1 MEGLPGFIL
10 AALALCGSPG
20 PATVSLAATGAA
32 FGARG
37 LAYMAGIDAG
47 MVVVMSVTAAGVTGL
62 VLAIPGATP
71 VVAVLAALYFVH
83 LAWRI
88 ATAPPL
94 EDVARGGGP
103 SFAAGILLSLVN
115 PKGYAAMAALFS
127 GFVLIRGEPSFTAGI
142 LLSLVNP
149 KGYAAMAALFS
160 GFALV
165 RGQRGLDAAL
175 KLGVLVVVVVAVN
188 IAWLFAGAAL
198 TRFFREPRTSRIVNV
213 TFAILLL
220 ASVAAT
226 FFL

>member
-32 FGARG
+32 FGPRRS

-94 EDVARGGGP
+94 GDTAPGSEP
-103 SFAAGILLSLVN
+103 SFAAGVLLSLVN

-127 GFVLIRGEPSFTAGI
+127 GFVLIRGRPE
-142 LLSLVNP
+142 
-149 KGYAAMAALFS
+149 
-160 GFALV
+160 
-165 RGQRGLDAAL
+165 LDAAL
-175 KLGVLVVVVVAVN
+175 KLGVLIVIVVSVN
-188 IAWLFAGAAL
+188 AAWLIAGAAL
-198 TRFFREPRTSRIVNV
+198 TRFFREPRTSRVINV
-213 TFAILLL
+213 AFAILLV
-220 ASVAAT
+220 ASVGAA
-226 FFL
+226 FLL

>member
-1 MEGLPGFIL
+1 MDGLPGFIL

-32 FGARG
+32 FGPRRS

-94 EDVARGGGP
+94 GDTAPGSEP
-103 SFAAGILLSLVN
+103 SFAAGVLLSLVN

-127 GFVLIRGEPSFTAGI
+127 GFVLIRGRPE
-142 LLSLVNP
+142 
-149 KGYAAMAALFS
+149 
-160 GFALV
+160 
-165 RGQRGLDAAL
+165 LDAAL
-175 KLGVLVVVVVAVN
+175 KLGVLVVIVVSVN
-188 IAWLFAGAAL
+188 AAWLIAGAAL
-198 TRFFREPRTSRIVNV
+198 TRFFREPRTSRVINV
-213 TFAILLL
+213 AFAILLV
-220 ASVAAT
+220 ASVGAAV
-226 FFL
+226 LL

>member
-20 PATVSLAATGAA
+20 PATVSQAATGAA
-32 FGARG
+32 FGPRRS

-62 VLAIPGATP
+62 VLAIPGVTP

-94 EDVARGGGP
+94 GDTAPGSEP
-103 SFAAGILLSLVN
+103 SFAAGVLLSLVN

-127 GFVLIRGEPSFTAGI
+127 GVVLIRGRPE
-142 LLSLVNP
+142 
-149 KGYAAMAALFS
+149 
-160 GFALV
+160 
-165 RGQRGLDAAL
+165 LDAAL
-175 KLGVLVVVVVAVN
+175 KLGVLVVIVVSVN
-188 IAWLFAGAAL
+188 AAWLIAGAAL
-198 TRFFREPRTSRIVNV
+198 TRFFREPRTSRVINV
-213 TFAILLL
+213 AFAILLV
-220 ASVAAT
+220 ASVGAAV
-226 FFL
+226 LL

>member
-1 MEGLPGFIL
+1 MEGLTGFIL

-32 FGARG
+32 FGPRRS
-37 LAYMAGIDAG
+37 LAYTAGIDAG

-94 EDVARGGGP
+94 GDTAPGSEP
-103 SFAAGILLSLVN
+103 SCAAGVLLSLVN

-127 GFVLIRGEPSFTAGI
+127 GFVLIRGRPE
-142 LLSLVNP
+142 
-149 KGYAAMAALFS
+149 
-160 GFALV
+160 
-165 RGQRGLDAAL
+165 LDAAL
-175 KLGVLVVVVVAVN
+175 KLGVLVVIVVSVN
-188 IAWLFAGAAL
+188 AAWLIAGAAL
-198 TRFFREPRTSRIVNV
+198 TRFFREPRTSRVINV
-213 TFAILLL
+213 AFAILLV
-220 ASVAAT
+220 ASVGAAV
-226 FFL
+226 LL